1 MSRPTWFNTLL
12 YLGTTILTSL
22 LGLGAALLM
31 THLLHPD
38 QYGRIGVF
46 LSVLYIAMP
55 LVSLAAEG
63 LIAVNKSNLSNTE
76 YEDFRRTATAIAL
89 LVFATLQVGAVILW
103 STAIVKDPLLLV
115 VPFFALLR
123 FASSMAATEYVAE
136 QRAVTY
142 SMLTLLNSIV
152 ALALTW
158 LLLTY
163 LTQSAAGRIAS
174 LMVAES
180 LLLWFRY
187 RGRLRTLFHPQ
198 LHQTYTRQI
207 VSFGVPSMI
216 ALFGAW
222 ALNESDKAVVAQVFG
237 LSTAGFYT
245 AAATL
250 ASVMASFN
258 QSLTNALYPGL
269 FARLREP
276 RVRLTHLMA
285 TYMLRFVLINAA
297 FAALVVFVYAM
308 AKGALLP
315 AKYSASSEYFYALVA
330 ASLGV
335 ALYRPL
341 GLFAEFFQMARVR
354 AIAIVGGGGA
364 TLLTSIVG
372 TRIIDTPL
380 IAALGIGVGYAVT
393 SLVLWVALTMKAREK
408 DEEAEAQT

>member
-1 MSRPTWFNTLL
+1 MSRRTWFNTAL

-31 THLLHPD
+31 THLLTPE

-46 LSVLYIAMP
+46 LSLLYIAMP

-63 LIAVNKSNLSNTE
+63 LIAVNKSNLNDTE
-76 YEDFRRTATAIAL
+76 YEDFRRTAIAIAL
-89 LVFATLQVGAVILW
+89 LAFAVLQMAAVIGW
-103 STAIVKDPLLLV
+103 STAIVKDPLFLV

-142 SMLTLLNSIV
+142 SVLTLLNSVV

-158 LLLTY
+158 LLLNY

-187 RGRLRTLFHPQ
+187 RGRFRMLFHPQ
-198 LHQTYTRQI
+198 LHPTHTRQI

-222 ALNESDKAVVAQVFG
+222 ALNESDKAVVAQLFG
-237 LSTAGFYT
+237 LTTAGFYT

-276 RVRLTHLMA
+276 TVRLRHVMA
-285 TYMLRFVLINAA
+285 TYLLRFVLINAA
-297 FAALVVFVYAM
+297 FAALITFVFAM
-308 AKGALLP
+308 TKGALLP
-315 AKYSASSEYFYALVA
+315 AKYSTSSEYFYALVA

-335 ALYRPL
+335 ALYRPF
-341 GLFAEFFQMARVR
+341 GLIAEFFQMARVR
-354 AIAIVGGGGA
+354 AIAIVAGGGA
-364 TLLTSIVG
+364 TLLTSVIGSQLVG
-372 TRIIDTPL
+372 TPL
-380 IAALGIGVGYAVT
+380 MVSAGIGVGYGVT
-393 SLVLWVALTMKAREK
+393 ALILWVALTLKARERDAK
-408 DEEAEAQT
+408 AQA